1 LISTDAAL
9 GAEVR
14 GVDLRALDDER
25 RGLVDARQ
33 KSQPTAGFVIF
44 QANA

>member
-25 RGLVDARQ
+25 RGLIPAR
-33 KSQPTAGFVIF
+33 KASHRRI
-44 QANA
+44 